1 MARRVRW
8 HLTGK
13 EGVYR
18 YGGGGGCF
26 DVVHVETNEKETRVK
41 KKHPYP
47 ETHEQCASRCG
58 FGTRRKL
65 NVILRLRDR
74 PLRSSPTDCDG
85 ILEWPDYGGKSSIV
99 CYLNCIC
106 FLRYRITFHSLG
118 RIKLASEWSAPFILM
133 GQYQLQKGRFCMG
146 LKILVGNPAS
156 GSLISCQGQ

>member
-47 ETHEQCASRCG
+47 ETLEQCASRCG
-58 FGTRRKL
+58 FGARRIL
-65 NVILRLRDR
+65 NVILRFRD
-74 PLRSSPTDCDG
+74 SSLISGQTDCGG
-85 ILEWPDYGGKSSIV
+85 ILEWPDYGGKSFIV
-99 CYLNCIC
+99 RYLNYIRFCT
-106 FLRYRITFHSLG
+106 LLITLHSLG
-118 RIKLASEWSAPFILM
+118 RIKLASEWSAHFILM
-133 GQYQLQKGRFCMG
+133 GQYQLQKRRFFMG

-156 GSLISCQGQ
+156 GSLISCQVQ